1 MVWND
6 LPPVAFSF
14 ILLPFE
20 RCSTTKGENLC
31 SIARISMGM
40 VSPLPLLTCL
50 DGSTPLVSPASRGPL
65 HYHAAV
71 KLKEGEGGIES
82 MPERTDT
89 DGWMAD
95 RTRGEKL
102 LMDLREGIPEDSDL
116 FTSLRLSS
124 VKSVACRKSRVGR
137 ARTRG

>member
-1 MVWND
+1 MT
-6 LPPVAFSF
+6 S
-14 ILLPFE
+14 LLLHFLLFCCLL
-20 RCSTTKGENLC
+20 RDVLQLRGENLC

-40 VSPLPLLTCL
+40 VSPLPLLPCL

-116 FTSLRLSS
+116 FTER
-124 VKSVACRKSRVGR
+124 
-137 ARTRG
+137 RGVMFDQKTYQKGWATLVLA